1 MTKLKLP
8 EKMKSPMDYF
18 LEKCNPEVTT
28 GILITVSAYKRS
40 LEDKRFEKK
49 ILNGGEEWYAGAF
62 TDDKGKYWP
71 PIRYF
76 LRKIK
81 AGWLVTELDYDG
93 EHYEFSD
100 SRYDVTID
108 A

>member
-8 EKMKSPMDYF
+8 KKRLSSMDYF

-28 GILITVSAYKRS
+28 GILITVSAYERTATD
-40 LEDKRFEKK
+40 EYFEKK
-49 ILNGGEEWYAGAF
+49 ILNGGEEWSSNAF
-62 TDDKGKYWP
+62 TDENGKYWP

-76 LRKIK
+76 LRKDRM
-81 AGWLVTELDYDG
+81 GWLVTELDYDG
-93 EHYEFSD
+93 IHYEFSD